1 MTVRLA
7 QQDHDSLR
15 MLAERWA
22 ALRTRA
28 PKLRARDAASE
39 LGVSELE
46 LLACEQRAEGVK
58 TTWLKPPFEEL
69 LRALPGIGR
78 CMALTR
84 NEHAVLEVK
93 GCYGGVALGPHA
105 GQVVGEGIDLRVFLS
120 RWRYGVAVEAPHPQ
134 RAGERRR
141 SLLLFDAC
149 GVAVHKIF
157 LEPEGNAP
165 AWDALVGAL
174 ACPAPTV
181 LELETPTPGPRPR
194 KDFDEAARAAFCAAW
209 EAMTDTHE
217 LFGLLREHR
226 LTRVQALRAVWPQRA
241 YPVEPE
247 SLGHLLGQVAADR
260 TAIMIFVGN
269 PGCIQ
274 ISSGPIH
281 NVVRRGPWLNIL
293 DDGHNLHL
301 REDHIGSAWVVHKPT
316 RTGRISSL
324 ELYDDAG
331 ETMAMVFRKRKEDQ
345 PAEDASWS
353 AKLAALPRRT
363 ELHLQAMAP
372 QATATEVAS

>member
-1 MTVRLA
+1 MSARLA
-7 QQDHDSLR
+7 PQDQDSLHA
-15 MLAERWA
+15 LATRWS
-22 ALRTRA
+22 ALRARA
-28 PKLRARDAASE
+28 PKLRARDAAAQ

-46 LLACEQRAEGVK
+46 LLACEQHAEGVRV
-58 TTWLKPPFEEL
+58 TWLTPRFDEL
-69 LRALPGIGR
+69 LRGLPAVGR

-93 GCYGGVALGPHA
+93 GRYGGVKLGPHA

-120 RWRYGVAVEAPHPQ
+120 RWRHGVAMEAPHPQ

-141 SLLLFDAC
+141 SVLLFDAS
-149 GVAVHKIF
+149 GVAVHKVF
-157 LEPEGNAP
+157 LEPEGEVA
-165 AWDALVGAL
+165 AWNSLMSSL
-174 ACPAPTV
+174 ACPAPSV
-181 LELETPTPGPRPR
+181 LELAAASSSPTPRH
-194 KDFDEAARAAFCAAW
+194 DFDERARAAFCAAW

-241 YPVEPE
+241 YPVEP
-247 SLGHLLGQVAADR
+247 SALGHLLGKAAEDH

-274 ISSGPIH
+274 ISSGPVH

-293 DDGHNLHL
+293 DKGHNLHL

-316 RTGRISSL
+316 RTGCISSL

-331 ETMAMVFRKRKEDQ
+331 DTMAMVFRKRTEDQ

-353 AKLAALPRRT
+353 AKLAALPRRALL
-363 ELHLQAMAP
+363 ELATP
-372 QATATEVAS
+372 RATAPEVAS